1 MALLVRLWPGFPLL
15 WVLQV
20 VGSNPAAPTKTIS
33 VTFDANRRHS
43 GQMTRLSAVRVLTPA
58 DAMWR
63 FEHAPRVNRRP
74 TCCFFLL
81 SFAGWETL
89 CAVSSWGREM
99 RKRDA
104 GYDFDRYRMLLA
116 EAVDE
121 TKRLAFI
128 DLLVEERARD
138 RLEGQRVAERNAI
151 TVTTIAK
158 VLGNSRT

>member
-1 MALLVRLWPGFPLL
+1 
-15 WVLQV
+15 
-20 VGSNPAAPTKTIS
+20 
-33 VTFDANRRHS
+33 
-43 GQMTRLSAVRVLTPA
+43 
-58 DAMWR
+58 
-63 FEHAPRVNRRP
+63 
-74 TCCFFLL
+74 
-81 SFAGWETL
+81 
-89 CAVSSWGREM
+89 M

-104 GYDFDRYRMLLA
+104 GYDFDRYRKLLA

-158 VLGNSRT
+158 VLANSRT